1 VAAAGKAQA
10 RLGVDIGGTFTD
22 VALEVGGARHSA
34 KVLTTPEAPE
44 RAVVAAIGAVL
55 REAGLQPGDLSIII
69 HGTTLA
75 TNAII
80 ERKGAKTALVT
91 TEGFRDTI
99 EIRHENR
106 FEQYD
111 VNIDL
116 PPPLVPRRLRFVVP
130 ERTDARGRTVIPLD
144 EAAVESLAAGFAASG
159 IESVAIGYLHSFTN
173 PAHEER
179 TRDILTS
186 RLPGVALTLSSEV
199 SPEMREYERFSTACA
214 NAYVQPM
221 MARYLTGLEAQLR
234 TEGVTCPLFL
244 MLSGGGLTTVE
255 TAVRFPVRLVESGPA
270 GGAIFASHI
279 ARQCGLDKVLS
290 YDMGGTTAK
299 ICLIDEFQP
308 QTSRAFEVARIY
320 RFKKGSGLPLR
331 IPVIE
336 MVEIG
341 AGGGSIARVDNLKRI
356 TVGPDSAGAAPG
368 PACYGRGGKAPTVTD
383 ADLLLGRID
392 PTGFSGGRMALDKA
406 AAEQALQ
413 RAVADPIELALP
425 LAAFGVSEIVDENM
439 SNAARVHAIESG
451 KDARGRTL
459 VAFGGAAPL
468 HASRMA
474 DKLGLDRVLVPSNAG
489 VGSAVG
495 FLRAPIAYEIVRSQ
509 LQRLDAFDAEAAN
522 LMLAAMRT
530 EAEAIVRRGE
540 PEAPLTETRSAFM
553 RYRGQGHEIAVPLPV
568 RTYRAEDSA
577 ELLAAFEAAYRRLYS
592 RVIPGVEVEV
602 LSWVLLLSGPVPTEE
617 GTLPAAPPPSRP
629 QPARRRP
636 VFDPDGADFVEVAIY
651 DRAALAPGAVV
662 PGPAVIVED
671 ETSTVIGRNFDAR
684 IDGFGYSELNRRPL
698 SGGWSAAQPADSR
711 YAWRVALRSTR
722 PTKFPTVRKV
732 SA

>member
-1 VAAAGKAQA
+1 MAAGWKATG

-22 VALEVGGARHSA
+22 VALEVADAAGARRYSA
-34 KVLTTPEAPE
+34 KILTTPEAPE
-44 RAVVAAIGAVL
+44 RAVIAAIREVL
-55 REAGLQPGDLSIII
+55 LEAALAPRDLSIII

-116 PPPLVPRRLRFVVP
+116 PPPLVPRRLRFVAP
-130 ERTDARGRTVIPLD
+130 ERVNAQGKIILPLD
-144 EAAVESLAAGFAASG
+144 EDALERLADRLA
-159 IESVAIGYLHSFTN
+159 EEQVDSVAIGFLHSYTN

-179 TRDILTS
+179 TREILTA
-186 RLPGVALTLSSEV
+186 RLTGVTYTLSCEV

-221 MARYLTGLEAQLR
+221 MGRYLVNLEEKLQQEGLR
-234 TEGVTCPLFL
+234 CPLFL

-255 TAVRFPVRLVESGPA
+255 TAIRFPVRLVESGPA
-270 GGAIFASHI
+270 GGAIFASQI
-279 ARQCGLDKVLS
+279 ARQCGLDTVLS

-299 ICLIDEFQP
+299 ICLIDDFQP

-341 AGGGSIARVDNLKRI
+341 AGGGSIARIDQLKRI
-356 TVGPDSAGAAPG
+356 TVGPDSAGADPG
-368 PACYGRGGKAPTVTD
+368 PACYGRGGNAPTVTD

-392 PTGFSGGRMALDKA
+392 PLGLSGGRMALDKD
-406 AAEQALQ
+406 AAEG
-413 RAVADPIELALP
+413 AVQQTIAGPLDLTLP
-425 LAAFGVSEIVDENM
+425 LAAFGIAEIVDENM
-439 SNAARVHAIESG
+439 ANAARVHAIESG

-468 HASRMA
+468 HAARLA

-509 LQRLDAFDAEAAN
+509 LQRLDAFDAASAN
-522 LMLAAMRT
+522 ALLAAMRA

-540 PEAPLTETRSAFM
+540 PKAPLTETRSAFM
-553 RYRGQGHEIAVPLPV
+553 RYRGQGHEIAVPVPA
-568 RTYRAEDSA
+568 RDYRDEDA
-577 ELLAAFEAAYRRLYS
+577 GELLAAFETAYRRLYS
-592 RVIPGVEVEV
+592 RIIPGVEVEV
-602 LSWVLLLSGPVPTEE
+602 LSWVLLLSGPVPAD
-617 GTLPAAPPPSRP
+617 AAEPPPEPPRYTP
-629 QPARRRP
+629 QPARRRA
-636 VFDPDGADFVEVAIY
+636 VFDADTADFIDVPIYERVA
-651 DRAALAPGAVV
+651 LVPGAFIA
-662 PGPAVIVED
+662 GPAVIVED
-671 ETSTVIGRNFDAR
+671 ETSTLVSPAFDAR
-684 IDGFGYSELNRRPL
+684 IDVHGYIELTRRTA
-698 SGGWSAAQPADSR
+698 SQ
-711 YAWRVALRSTR
+711 
-722 PTKFPTVRKV
+722 
-732 SA
+732 

>member
-1 VAAAGKAQA
+1 LWGTGQHVAAGRKATG

-22 VALEVGGARHSA
+22 VALEVADAVGARRYSA
-34 KVLTTPEAPE
+34 KILTTPEAPE
-44 RAVVAAIGAVL
+44 RAVIAAIREVL
-55 REAGLQPGDLSIII
+55 LEAALAPRDLSIII

-116 PPPLVPRRLRFVVP
+116 PPPLVPRRLRFVAP
-130 ERTDARGRTVIPLD
+130 ERVNAQGKIILPLD
-144 EAAVESLAAGFAASG
+144 EDAVERLADRLA
-159 IESVAIGYLHSFTN
+159 EEQVDSVAVGFLHSYTN

-179 TRDILTS
+179 TREILTA
-186 RLPGVALTLSSEV
+186 RLTGVTYTLSCEV

-221 MARYLTGLEAQLR
+221 MGRYLVNLEEKLQQEGLR
-234 TEGVTCPLFL
+234 CPLFL

-255 TAVRFPVRLVESGPA
+255 TAIRFPVRLVESGPA
-270 GGAIFASHI
+270 GGAIFASYI
-279 ARQCGLDKVLS
+279 ARQRGLETVLS

-299 ICLIDEFQP
+299 ICLIDDFQP

-341 AGGGSIARVDNLKRI
+341 AGGGSIARIDQLKRI
-356 TVGPDSAGAAPG
+356 TVGPDSAGADPG

-392 PTGFSGGRMALDKA
+392 PLGLSGGRMALDRD
-406 AAEQALQ
+406 AAEQAVQ
-413 RAVADPIELALP
+413 QTVAAPLDLTLP
-425 LAAFGVSEIVDENM
+425 LAAFGIAEIVDENM
-439 SNAARVHAIESG
+439 ANAARVHAIESG

-468 HASRMA
+468 HAARMA
-474 DKLGLDRVLVPSNAG
+474 DKLGLDRVLIPSNAG

-509 LQRLDAFDAEAAN
+509 LQRLDAFDASAAN
-522 LMLAAMRT
+522 KLLAAMRA

-540 PEAPLTETRSAFM
+540 PYAPLTETRSAFM
-553 RYRGQGHEIAVPLPV
+553 RYRGQGHEIAVPVPA
-568 RTYRAEDSA
+568 RDYRDEDA
-577 ELLAAFEAAYRRLYS
+577 GELLAAFETAYRRLYS
-592 RVIPGVEVEV
+592 RIIPGVEVEA
-602 LSWVLLLSGPVPTEE
+602 LSWVLLLSGPVPAD
-617 GTLPAAPPPSRP
+617 AADPPPEPPRYTP
-629 QPARRRP
+629 QPARRRA
-636 VFDPDGADFVEVAIY
+636 VFDADTADFIDVSIY
-651 DRAALAPGAVV
+651 ERAALVPGAFIA
-662 PGPAVIVED
+662 GPAVIVED
-671 ETSTVIGRNFDAR
+671 ETSTLVSPAFDAC
-684 IDGFGYSELNRRPL
+684 IDAYGYIELTRRTA
-698 SGGWSAAQPADSR
+698 SQ
-711 YAWRVALRSTR
+711 
-722 PTKFPTVRKV
+722 
-732 SA
+732 